1 MTCFPG
7 MDLALDC
14 ADKALC
20 VPALTN
26 QEFRYEGMI
35 GLQTG
40 ETKITRGRKHIETL
54 GSVRLTIC

>member
-20 VPALTN
+20 VPALTK
-26 QEFRYEGMI
+26 QELRYEGMI

-40 ETKITRGRKHIETL
+40 KTETPNNPRGRKHTETL
-54 GSVRLTIC
+54 GSVR